1 MCVELGKNIEFN
13 GMWPSNVIWY
23 AAICSYITLW
33 SDGLKQWNLIGW
45 FANVMCSGLLC
56 PFECAFY
63 IYGKGNHSYFTVNP
77 GFIQFKFSAP
87 FTREKK
93 PSTEQ
98 KNGFICFAQSQ
109 LDANSSFVFLSH
121 LFCWQPFYVDL
132 DFKRP
137 NKHMPNEWKSK
148 MAIIRWPKRVWNS
161 PHIRGLALRTLCI
174 GSYFLITALSY
185 AYFLFFRRAAA
196 NKN

>member
-1 MCVELGKNIEFN
+1 MWCVRGCYAH
-13 GMWPSNVIWY
+13 SNVRFTSTVMEI
-23 AAICSYITLW
+23 IHTSPLILV
-33 SDGLKQWNLIGW
+33 LFNLN
-45 FANVMCSGLLC
+45 F
-56 PFECAFY
+56 P
-63 IYGKGNHSYFTVNP
+63 
-77 GFIQFKFSAP
+77 P

-93 PSTEQ
+93 TSHWKKKP
-98 KNGFICFAQSQ
+98 QSQ

-174 GSYFLITALSY
+174 GSYFLITALFSLCVFFVFFEGQRPTKTNY
-185 AYFLFFRRAAA
+185 SVNVRVNERMLFRLSSHYMDRWVLKTSQYIPATAITPTSNNA
-196 NKN
+196 EKKKE